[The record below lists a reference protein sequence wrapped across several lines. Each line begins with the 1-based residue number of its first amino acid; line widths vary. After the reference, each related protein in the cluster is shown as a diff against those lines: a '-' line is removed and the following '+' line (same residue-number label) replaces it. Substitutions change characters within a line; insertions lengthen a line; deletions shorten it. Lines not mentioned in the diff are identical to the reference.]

1 MNSNRKTTTEEEG
14 DENYTSTSKTP
25 YNRKEWR
32 TVLYKLSAA
41 GLSYPETP
49 MIKDLTSGKFLTGM
63 LKVSRIFDL
72 GLEERVLEVRES
84 LKDRSIQP
92 LTRRVESEY
101 VRLFVADTGGARVNP
116 FGSYYLDGEVMGDS
130 VKKVTSLYSKSGM
143 VKTEDYQGQPDH
155 VSVELEFLFKLTQS
169 SLEEKYEIHVEF
181 YDELMRPWLDEFKS
195 RVVEETNQGFYSLM
209 AKWVHESL
217 EADRGLVEE
226 IIKSESA
233 GFERSS

>member
-1 MNSNRKTTTEEEG
+1 MKSNRNTTTEEEG
-14 DENYTSTSKTP
+14 DGNYSSTSKTP

-32 TVLYKLSAA
+32 TVLYKLSAS

-49 MIKDLTSGKFLTGM
+49 MIKDLASGKFLTGM

-72 GLEERVLEVRES
+72 GLEERVLEVKES

-92 LTRRVESEY
+92 LSRKIEAEY

-169 SLEEKYEIHVEF
+169 SLEEKYEIHSEF
-181 YDELMRPWLDEFKS
+181 YDELLQPWLDEFKS
-195 RVVEETNQGFYSLM
+195 RVVKETNHDFYSLM
-209 AKWVHESL
+209 AKWVYESL
-217 EADRGLVEE
+217 EADRELVGE
-226 IIKSESA
+226 INNSDSA
-233 GFERSS
+233 GFESS